1 MRSRARVL
9 LGWLRSTVMRCSRA
23 AVGSMPAAP
32 TCREDDFALDHPLL
46 LNLAEGQGQLRVGL
60 QVSRRMNGER
70 WMPSCGFTGAQVSH
84 TRPC

>member
-46 LNLAEGQGQLRVGL
+46 LNLAEGQG
-60 QVSRRMNGER
+60 
-70 WMPSCGFTGAQVSH
+70 
-84 TRPC
+84 